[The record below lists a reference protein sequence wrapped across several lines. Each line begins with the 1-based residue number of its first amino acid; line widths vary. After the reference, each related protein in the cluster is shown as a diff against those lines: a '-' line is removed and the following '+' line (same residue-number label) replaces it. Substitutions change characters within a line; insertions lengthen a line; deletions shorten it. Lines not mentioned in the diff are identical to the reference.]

1 MALTVQI
8 DFRTR
13 EVEQVILVSC
23 TCRKRGSVAVSAHA
37 ETIVRYGLTRMKRTR
52 ARPSGVKLASYRN
65 GEGII
70 MFSPPDDSQSYSL
83 RQPLANAAMAASRVA
98 AYP

>member
-37 ETIVRYGLTRMKRTR
+37 ETIVRHGLTRMKRTR
-52 ARPSGVKLASYRN
+52 ARPSGVKYRN

-70 MFSPPDDSQSYSL
+70 KFSPPDDSQSYSL

-98 AYP
+98 P